1 MRFRQRN
8 AHVGHRISLNR
19 SPDYDVVIL
28 AGMEYETVEIR
39 SRGGAKATICPGK
52 GFNCIGLEF
61 RVAGEQIQVLHAE
74 SDVLGDGSP
83 TRSGM
88 PVLFPFPNRIAGA
101 NFDWDGDTY
110 EIPVTHPGDTNAIHG
125 LVCRA
130 AWTDWERTISE
141 DAVTGRFRL
150 SSDASDGVLHWP
162 GDLELRLTYT
172 ITDDALTI
180 SSEVVNPEEKPVP
193 FGMGFHPYFAPLG
206 AGTGPE
212 AVAACHVQ
220 CDATAYWVLEDS
232 IPTGE
237 KRPVAG
243 KRDLRRNPSVGDRE
257 LDDILTDLPAFVGG
271 RSGLM
276 PRATLTG
283 GAVTL
288 SLNCDES
295 WRDVVV
301 FTPPNRESIAIE
313 PYTCPTD
320 AVHLTEQGE
329 NVGWQVLGP
338 GGSWVGTVQLRV
350 SA

>member
-1 MRFRQRN
+1 M
-8 AHVGHRISLNR
+8 
-19 SPDYDVVIL
+19 D
-28 AGMEYETVEIR
+28 YETVEIR

-61 RVAGEQIQVLHAE
+61 PVAGQQIQVLHAE
-74 SDVLGDGSP
+74 ADVLGDGSP

-101 NFDWDGDTY
+101 SFDWDGTSYD
-110 EIPVTHPGDTNAIHG
+110 IPVTHAGDTNAIHG
-125 LVCRA
+125 FVCRA
-130 AWTDWERTISE
+130 AWTDWERTIDE

-150 SSDASDGVLHWP
+150 SRDASDGQLHWP

-180 SSEVVNPEEKPVP
+180 ASEVVNPGDNTVP

-206 AGTGPE
+206 AGSGPA

-220 CDATAYWVLEDS
+220 CDAASYWVLADA

-237 KRPVAG
+237 RLPVAHQ
-243 KRDLRRNPSVGDRE
+243 RDLRGNPAVGDRQ
-257 LDDILTDLPAFVGG
+257 LDDILTDLPDFEGG
-271 RSGLM
+271 RTGLM

-283 GAVTL
+283 GDVTL
-288 SLNCDES
+288 ALNCDES

-320 AVHLTEQGE
+320 AVHLTQRGQD
-329 NVGWQVLGP
+329 VGWQVLAP
-338 GGSWVGTVQLRV
+338 GQSWAGTVQLRV
-350 SA
+350 SS